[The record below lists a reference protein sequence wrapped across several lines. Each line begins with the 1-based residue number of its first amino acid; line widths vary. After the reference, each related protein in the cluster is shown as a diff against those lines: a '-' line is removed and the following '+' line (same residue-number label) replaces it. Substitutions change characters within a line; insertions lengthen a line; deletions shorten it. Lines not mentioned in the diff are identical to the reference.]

1 MKSDQETVALRLDI
15 FSLALSELARAL
27 PVQEAARA
35 TDAIARGVA
44 NRIANQ
50 LLCDSTDAAVT
61 ADLVSILA
69 ALQRHP

>member
-1 MKSDQETVALRLDI
+1 
-15 FSLALSELARAL
+15 L

-35 TDAIARGVA
+35 TDAITRGVA

-50 LLCDSTDAAVT
+50 LHCDSTDAAVT
-61 ADLVSILA
+61 SDLVSILA